1 MFQKTRKN
9 GANGR
14 NPNNKD
20 SRIQSLL
27 EEMRTN
33 VKQFLTFENIN
44 QDHRGLTQ
52 GRLYMQFAMC
62 EAQIAAVFSYLD

>member
-9 GANGR
+9 SANGG
-14 NPNNKD
+14 NPNKD
-20 SRIQSLL
+20 SRIQSLV
-27 EEMRTN
+27 EGMRTN

-52 GRLYMQFAMC
+52 GRLHMQFAMC
-62 EAQIAAVFSYLD
+62 EAQVATVFSYPG